1 MHPVTTT
8 FTLNGQIHSDHKP
21 DEQVAKRCP
30 GWGWGVGRHSL
41 RHIWAAEWG
50 GLYVPHSFLIDRIE
64 WSTTNVLCNVPPMQ
78 TFPQPLRPDIT
89 ALVDWA

>member
-1 MHPVTTT
+1 MDK
-8 FTLNGQIHSDHKP
+8 FTLTT
-21 DEQVAKRCP
+21 
-30 GWGWGVGRHSL
+30 SL
-41 RHIWAAEWG
+41 MNKWQKGAQGGGGEWADLASLIYGLLIG
-50 GLYVPHSFLIDRIE
+50 GGYVPHSFLIDRIE